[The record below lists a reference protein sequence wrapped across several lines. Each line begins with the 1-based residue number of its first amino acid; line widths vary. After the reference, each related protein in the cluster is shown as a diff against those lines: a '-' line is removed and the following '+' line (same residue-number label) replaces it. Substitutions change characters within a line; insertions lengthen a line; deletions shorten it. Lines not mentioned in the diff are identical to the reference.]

1 MIYIC
6 ENKGC
11 HFVFFGSEQPPV
23 CPDCG
28 KPHIRPATLEE
39 RAALFRRQV
48 NPIHTPSRC
57 AL

>member
-39 RAALFRRQV
+39 RAALFRRQEK
-48 NPIHTPSRC
+48 S
-57 AL
+57 ALRRKTG